1 MEIDYE
7 TLRNKYPE
15 HFIAINNILTEAAW
29 FYKTDD
35 PERFYELQHYESAF
49 REFYRKNFD
58 WELRLDAKCARLV
71 KKKVFNPELGHS
83 GLVEFKLQGRNEY
96 IAFLLL
102 IEFYEKLLSEQALS
116 AADRENPRFLF
127 GEYLEYTVARMRVLF
142 PDRTDLDAEYVKK
155 NILRPLM
162 PKLLDYR
169 FLRELPREAGERVEQ
184 DKVIYE
190 ALPACYHYNAGAL
203 EKNLEE
209 LRHED

>member
-1 MEIDYE
+1 METDYE
-7 TLRNKYPE
+7 TLLGKYPDQ
-15 HFIAINNILTEAAW
+15 FIAINNILLESAW

-49 REFYRKNFD
+49 REFYRKNFG
-58 WELRLDAKCARLV
+58 WELRLDSKCARLV
-71 KKKVFNPELGHS
+71 KKKIFNPELGHA
-83 GLVEFKLQGRNEY
+83 GIVEFKLQGRNEY

-102 IEFYEKLLSEQALS
+102 IEFYEKLLSEQSLS
-116 AADRENPRFLF
+116 ASDRENPRFLF
-127 GEYLEYTVARMRVLF
+127 GEYLEYTVNRMRALF
-142 PDRTDLDAEYVKK
+142 PERTDLEAEAVKK

-162 PKLLDYR
+162 PKLLTYR

-190 ALPACYHYNAGAL
+190 ALPACYQYNAGAL